1 MILNSTVVRPTE
13 FWQSCRIHYQFPGVD
28 HALDLLAE
36 LCSANDLGAQEVP
49 GSQVAHVEVLLH
61 ATRLKKDNFIQGFYR

>member
-1 MILNSTVVRPTE
+1 MILNSIDVQ
-13 FWQSCRIHYQFPGVD
+13 FWQSRRIHYQISGVD